1 MYSGITQCISMLGN
15 CQFFYNPN
23 ITHWNK
29 VAHYSHA
36 WIHTLGS
43 SMLIIA
49 IASYQIEVSNSGS
62 QPNNKKYGEKDGK
75 EAHQLNLYTP

>member
-1 MYSGITQCISMLGN
+1 
-15 CQFFYNPN
+15 
-23 ITHWNK
+23 
-29 VAHYSHA
+29 
-36 WIHTLGS
+36 
-43 SMLIIA
+43 MLIIA